1 MIRPPKRP
9 ASRLDCTVCL
19 LRDLNDDGSDPI
31 ALCRVSWMLDGR
43 PHQNDR
49 VLCVDG
55 CLLKQKV
62 FPSPRFHLHSVAVRA
77 RGLRLQLA
85 GAFASGTPE
94 HPRRCWPEHR
104 GWLHGASATARHQDH
119 PCYNACLRLTCKS
132 AVQPCCASAR
142 MARCACVSGDLD
154 LEMANHVGEWVHLI
168 VKPGVATHPN
178 SCMYT
183 FPGGVD
189 CGWPG
194 DAECFG
200 GQTQCEED

>member
-1 MIRPPKRP
+1 
-9 ASRLDCTVCL
+9 
-19 LRDLNDDGSDPI
+19 
-31 ALCRVSWMLDGR
+31 MLDGR